1 MKPITTLQ
9 TTSATFSIGQALSD
23 GWAIV
28 SKNLGYY
35 ILGGILAVLIGGAAG
50 IIPFIG
56 SIANNIIIGPCFLA
70 SAIFI
75 SWHIS
80 KGIAW
85 TDFGELFKGFNF
97 LLPVAISSLIQSV
110 AAGVLVVLF
119 FFNYMPQLK
128 DIYDLITS
136 PGAYNNRAAIEAI
149 TRQFLNTETLLLFL
163 LLMLALLLLSV
174 IWAFK
179 NHFIVIY
186 KLEAWPAMEMSRK
199 ITTNNLLPLAGLFL
213 LLGIIVIISALP
225 CGIGLLFSLPLS
237 ITAVY
242 SAFAQITD
250 CDKTA
255 IDNDMF
261 DFINEENKEF

>member
-1 MKPITTLQ
+1 MKSITTLQ
-9 TTSATFSIGQALSD
+9 TTSSVFSISQALSD
-23 GWAIV
+23 GWTIV
-28 SKNLGYY
+28 ANNLGYY
-35 ILGGILAVLIGGAAG
+35 ILGGILAVFIGGAAG

-56 SIANNIIIGPCFLA
+56 SIANNLIISPCFLA
-70 SAIFI
+70 SAIYI

-85 TDFGELFKGFNF
+85 EDFGEIFKGFNF
-97 LLPVAISSLIQSV
+97 LLPIAISALIQSV
-110 AAGVLVVLF
+110 AAGALVVLF

-128 DIYDLITS
+128 DLYNLLAS
-136 PGAYNNRAAIEAI
+136 PDAYNNRSAAEAI
-149 TRQFLNTETLLLFL
+149 MSKFLNMETLLLFL

-174 IWAFK
+174 VWAFK

-186 KLEAWPAMEMSRK
+186 KMEAWPAMEMSRK
-199 ITTNNLLPLAGLFL
+199 ITTPNLLSLAGLFL

-237 ITAVY
+237 IAAVY
-242 SAFAQITD
+242 SAFAQITE

-261 DFINEENKEF
+261 DFINEENK

>member
-1 MKPITTLQ
+1 MKSITTLQ
-9 TTSATFSIGQALSD
+9 TDNATFSIGKALSD

-28 SKNLGYY
+28 AQNLGYY
-35 ILGGILAVLIGGAAG
+35 ILGGILAMVIGGSASV
-50 IIPFIG
+50 IPFVG
-56 SIANNIIIGPCFLA
+56 SIANGIIISPCFMA
-70 SAIFI
+70 SAIYI

-97 LLPVAISSLIQSV
+97 LLPIVISSLIQSV
-110 AAGVLVVLF
+110 AMGVLAVLF
-119 FFNYMPQLK
+119 FFNYLPQLK
-128 DIYDLITS
+128 DLYELLLS
-136 PGAYNNRAAIEAI
+136 PDAYNNPTAIEAI
-149 TRQFLNTETLLLFL
+149 ASQFLNAETLLLFL
-163 LLMLALLLLSV
+163 LLMLSLLLLSV
-174 IWAFK
+174 VWAFK

-186 KLEAWPAMEMSRK
+186 KMEAWPAMEMSRK
-199 ITTNNLLPLAGLFL
+199 ITTANLLPLAGLFI
-213 LLGIIVIISALP
+213 LLGIIITISVLP

-250 CDKTA
+250 CDKDA

-261 DFINEENKEF
+261 DFIVEENK

>member
-1 MKPITTLQ
+1 MKSITTLQ
-9 TTSATFSIGQALSD
+9 TTSAAFSTGKALSD

-28 SKNLGYY
+28 AKNLGYY
-35 ILGGILAVLIGGAAG
+35 ILGGILTVVIGGAAG
-50 IIPFIG
+50 IIPFVG
-56 SIANNIIIGPCFLA
+56 SIANSVIISPCFMA

-85 TDFGELFKGFNF
+85 TDFGEIFKGFNF
-97 LLPVAISSLIQSV
+97 LLPIVISSLIQSV
-110 AAGVLVVLF
+110 AMGVLVVLF

-128 DIYDLITS
+128 DIYDLLVS
-136 PGAYNNRAAIEAI
+136 PDAYNNRSAVEAI
-149 TRQFLNTETLLLFL
+149 VKQFLNLETLLLFS
-163 LLMLALLLLSV
+163 LLMFALLLLSIV
-174 IWAFK
+174 WAFK

-186 KLEAWPAMEMSRK
+186 KMEAWPAMEMSRK
-199 ITTNNLLPLAGLFL
+199 ITTNNLLPLAGLFIL
-213 LLGIIVIISALP
+213 LTVIIIVSALP

-242 SAFAQITD
+242 SAFAQITE

-261 DFINEENKEF
+261 DFIAEENKEL